1 MLLMQ
6 KNNRDFK
13 TKSFLI
19 VYKIVKCGI
28 IYSSTKRLLEGNIMT
43 TYFEKN
49 YNRAYNSSNYSLE
62 NTYYY
67 IFMQSLS
74 KLQG

>member
-1 MLLMQ
+1 MQ
-6 KNNRDFK
+6 KINRNFK
-13 TKSFLI
+13 TKSCLI
-19 VYKIVKCGI
+19 VYKIIKCGI
-28 IYSSTKRLLEGNIMT
+28 IYSNTKRLLEGNIMT

-49 YNRAYNSSNYSLE
+49 YNGTYNSSNYSSE
-62 NTYYY
+62 SMYYY

>member
-1 MLLMQ
+1 MQ
-6 KNNRDFK
+6 KNNRNFK
-13 TKSFLI
+13 TKSCLI

-49 YNRAYNSSNYSLE
+49 YNRAYHSSNYSSE
-62 NTYYY
+62 SMYYY

>member
-1 MLLMQ
+1 MQ
-6 KNNRDFK
+6 KINRNFK
-13 TKSFLI
+13 TKLCLN
-19 VYKIVKCGI
+19 VYKIIKCGI
-28 IYSSTKRLLEGNIMT
+28 IYSSTKKLLEGNIMA

-49 YNRAYNSSNYSLE
+49 YNITYHSSNYSFE
-62 NTYYY
+62 SMYYY